1 MRVICKNE
9 GKRKKYPKNLG
20 ERKET
25 HGVSPEGR
33 NWCLCFSNI
42 LGNAGKAPSR
52 ESWKPLAK

>member
-9 GKRKKYPKNLG
+9 GKKKKYPKNLG

-42 LGNAGKAPSR
+42 LGNAGKAPS
-52 ESWKPLAK
+52 